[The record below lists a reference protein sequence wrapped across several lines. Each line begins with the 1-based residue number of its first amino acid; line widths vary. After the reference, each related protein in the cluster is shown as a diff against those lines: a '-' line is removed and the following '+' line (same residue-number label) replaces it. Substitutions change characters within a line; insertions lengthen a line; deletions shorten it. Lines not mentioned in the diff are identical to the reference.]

1 MKDDASVSVGVNLNT
16 GKADKELQRLEQKV
30 LKLQEDLT
38 VGKSKKGAL
47 TAELEQAQKALAE
60 LQAQTKIEG
69 GKAIISPENV
79 TKISAM
85 QEKITSVQAAIE
97 KQNQS
102 LKNTQMELDGVKL
115 RYGEV
120 SQKAQELADKGSGS
134 GAEEA
139 AKGKL
144 ASVLQRFTGS
154 ADVPKL
160 QTVLSGLAAGFKEI
174 ASAALSA
181 GKTVT
186 KGFLSA
192 AVSGLKKVVSLAG
205 RAGKAFLNLFKASGK
220 TNGAFGGGIKNMLL
234 YSLGIRSLYSLFGKL
249 RSAMTEGFKNLAQF
263 SSSTNKSLSMI
274 KSALTQLKNS
284 LATAFAPILETIAPI
299 LTRFI
304 NMLSTAAD
312 YIARFTAALT
322 GKSSYV
328 RATKVQEDY
337 AKSLEG
343 TGAAAEDASKSMAKF
358 DEINQLTTKDASSGG
373 GGGSTETSPADM
385 FETVAIE
392 PLDFASWGE
401 VFSAMLDKI
410 LTDGIPKLKEGLS
423 KFADW
428 INSFSANLYEMFTF
442 PGVYDKI
449 VLLGTE
455 IANALNSLVSQINW
469 AQLGAALGAGL
480 NLALGHLV
488 SLVYTFNW
496 FSLGANLV
504 AMLNNAIAQ
513 VDWRNVGALLWAKF
527 KIALDMLLGF
537 ILNLDTAQIA
547 AALSDTIKGLL
558 NSITEWIYSY
568 DWKEVGSTVY
578 QKIKDFVTG
587 IDYAGISAALFEG
600 IGAALGGLAAFLWG
614 LIEDAWDD
622 VVDWWHE
629 VAYEDGK
636 FTIKGLL
643 NGIKE
648 ALKNIGQWIKEHI
661 FQPFIDGFKKAFGIA
676 SPSKVMAE
684 QGGFVI
690 DGLLNGIK
698 KGIQPIIDLFTKLK
712 EKIENILKKISE
724 FVSNVFAGDWKDAWS
739 GITDIFKDA
748 WNGIIGFLEDAVNLI
763 IDGINWMISKLNT
776 FSITTPE
783 WLNKLSVT
791 KGLGGKT
798 FGFNIP
804 TLASVQLPRL
814 ASGAVIPPN
823 REFMAVLGDQ
833 KSGTNIE
840 TPLSTMVQAFK
851 QAINETGVAGS
862 RQMTVIFQLDRRELG
877 RAIYQLNNE
886 ETQRVGVR
894 LAGAKA

>member
-120 SQKAQELADKGSGS
+120 SQKAQELAAAERG
-134 GAEEA
+134 GAEDT

-144 ASVLQRFTGS
+144 ASVLQSFTGG

-192 AVSGLKKVVSLAG
+192 AGNGLKKLVSLAG
-205 RAGKAFLNLFKASGK
+205 RAGKAFLNLFKTAGK
-220 TNGAFGGGIKNMLL
+220 TNGAFGGGIKNMLRYALGLRGL
-234 YSLGIRSLYSLFGKL
+234 YALFGKL
-249 RSAMTEGFKNLAQF
+249 RAAMTEGFKNLAQF
-263 SSSTNKSLSMI
+263 SSGTNKSLSNL
-274 KSALTQLKNS
+274 KSSLTQLKNA
-284 LATAFAPILETIAPI
+284 LATAFAPILQTIEPI

-304 NMLSTAAD
+304 NMLSKAAD

-322 GKSSYV
+322 GKSSYT

-337 AKSLEG
+337 AKSIEG

-358 DEINQLTTKDASSGG
+358 DEINQITTKDASSGG
-373 GGGSTETSPADM
+373 SGGSSETSPADM

-401 VFSAMLDKI
+401 AFSAMLDKI

-428 INSFSANLYEMFTF
+428 VNSFSANLYEMFTF

-455 IANALNSLVSQINW
+455 IANALNGLVSQINW
-469 AQLGAALGAGL
+469 AQLGAALGTGL
-480 NLALGHLV
+480 NLALGFLV
-488 SLVYTFNW
+488 SIVYTFDW
-496 FSLGANLV
+496 LSLGAKL
-504 AMLNNAIAQ
+504 ADMFNNAVAQ
-513 VDWRNVGALLWAKF
+513 IDWRNVGMLLWAKF
-527 KIALDMLLGF
+527 KIAIETLAGFLLNVDMTQLAHAASELIIGFFDAASETIQSIDWQALGH
-537 ILNLDTAQIA
+537 QIA
-547 AALSDTIKGLL
+547 DFLANI
-558 NSITEWIYSY
+558 
-568 DWKEVGSTVY
+568 DWNGVMDSMFEAIGS
-578 QKIKDFVTG
+578 
-587 IDYAGISAALFEG
+587 
-600 IGAALGGLAAFLWG
+600 ALGGLAAFLWG
-614 LIEDAWDD
+614 LIEDAWND

-643 NGIKE
+643 NGIWE

-698 KGIQPIIDLFTKLK
+698 KGIQPVIDLFTKLK

-724 FVSNVFAGDWKDAWS
+724 FVSNVFAGGWKDAWS

-840 TPLSTMVQAFK
+840 TPLATMVQAFK
-851 QAINETGVAGS
+851 QAINETGGMGG
-862 RQMTVIFQLDRRELG
+862 RQITVVMQLDHRELG
-877 RAIYQLNNE
+877 RAVYNLNNE
-886 ETQRVGVR
+886 ETQRDGVR

>member
-47 TAELEQAQKALAE
+47 TAELEQAKKALAE

-120 SQKAQELADKGSGS
+120 SQKAQELADKGNGS

-192 AVSGLKKVVSLAG
+192 AGSGLKKLVSLAG
-205 RAGKAFLNLFKASGK
+205 RAGKAFLNLFKTSGK
-220 TNGAFGGGIKNMLL
+220 TNGAFGMGVKNMLRYALGLRGL
-234 YSLGIRSLYSLFGKL
+234 YALFGKL

-263 SSSTNKSLSMI
+263 SSGTNKSLSMI

-299 LTRFI
+299 LMRFI

-358 DEINQLTTKDASSGG
+358 DEINQITTKDASSGG
-373 GGGSTETSPADM
+373 SGGSSETSPADM

-401 VFSAMLDKI
+401 AFSAMLDKI
-410 LTDGIPKLKEGLS
+410 LTDGIPKLKDAFS
-423 KFADW
+423 SFAAWMND
-428 INSFSANLYEMFTF
+428 FSANLYEMFTF

-455 IANALNSLVSQINW
+455 IANALNGLVSQINW

-480 NLALGHLV
+480 NLALGFLV
-488 SLVYTFNW
+488 SFIYTFNW
-496 FSLGANLV
+496 LSLGAKL
-504 AMLNNAIAQ
+504 ADMFNNAVAQ
-513 VDWRNVGALLWAKF
+513 IDWRNVGMLLWAKF
-527 KIALDMLLGF
+527 KIAIETLAGFLLNVDMTQLAHAASELIIGFFDSASETIQSIDWQALGH
-537 ILNLDTAQIA
+537 QIA
-547 AALSDTIKGLL
+547 DFLANI
-558 NSITEWIYSY
+558 
-568 DWKEVGSTVY
+568 DWNGVMDSMFEAIGS
-578 QKIKDFVTG
+578 
-587 IDYAGISAALFEG
+587 
-600 IGAALGGLAAFLWG
+600 ALGGLAAFLWG
-614 LIEDAWDD
+614 LIEDAWND

-648 ALKNIGQWIKEHI
+648 ALKNIWQWIKEHI

-698 KGIQPIIDLFTKLK
+698 KGIQPVIDLFTKLK

-724 FVSNVFAGDWKDAWS
+724 FVGNVFAGDWKDAWS

-851 QAINETGVAGS
+851 QAMNETGGAGA
-862 RQMTVIFQLDRRELG
+862 RQMTIVLQLDRRELG
-877 RAIYQLNNE
+877 RAVYQLNNE

>member
-60 LQAQTKIEG
+60 LQAQTKIQD

-85 QEKITSVQAAIE
+85 QEKIVSTQAAIE
-97 KQNQS
+97 KQNEA

-120 SQKAQELADKGSGS
+120 SQKAQELAAAERGS

-144 ASVLQRFTGS
+144 ASVLQSLAGS
-154 ADVPKL
+154 ADAPKL
-160 QTVLSGLAAGFKEI
+160 QNVLSSLAAGFKEI

-192 AVSGLKKVVSLAG
+192 AGGGLKKLVSLVG
-205 RAGKAFLNLFKASGK
+205 RAGKAFLNLFKTAGK
-220 TNGAFGGGIKNMLL
+220 TNGIFGGGLKNMLL
-234 YSLGIRSLYSLFGKL
+234 YSIEIRSLYSLFGKL
-249 RSAMTEGFKNLAQF
+249 RSALTDGFKNLAQF
-263 SSSTNKSLSMI
+263 SASTNKSLSAL
-274 KSALTQLKNS
+274 KSSLTQLKNA
-284 LATAFAPILETIAPI
+284 LATAFAPILQTIEPI

-322 GKSSYV
+322 GKSSYT

-337 AKSLEG
+337 TKSIEG
-343 TGAAAEDASKSMAKF
+343 TGAAAEAASKSMAKF
-358 DEINQLTTKDASSGG
+358 DEINQITTKDASSGG

-401 VFSAMLDKI
+401 AFSAMLDKI
-410 LTDGIPKLKEGLS
+410 LVDGIPKLKDAFS
-423 KFADW
+423 SFAAWMND
-428 INSFSANLYEMFTF
+428 FSAKLYEMFTF
-442 PGVYDKI
+442 PGVHDKI
-449 VLLGTE
+449 VLLGAE
-455 IANALNSLVSQINW
+455 IANALNGLVSQINW

-480 NLALGHLV
+480 NLALGFLV
-488 SLVYTFNW
+488 SLIYTFDW
-496 FSLGANLV
+496 LKFGAKLADMFNSTV
-504 AMLNNAIAQ
+504 AQI
-513 VDWRNVGALLWAKF
+513 DWYSVGMLLWAKF
-527 KIALDMLLGF
+527 KIALETLAGFLLNVDMKELAHAASQLIIGF
-537 ILNLDTAQIA
+537 FDSM
-547 AALSDTIKGLL
+547 SDTIQ
-558 NSITEWIYSY
+558 SI
-568 DWKEVGSTVY
+568 DWQALGHQIAEFLANIDWNGVMDSMFEAIGSV
-578 QKIKDFVTG
+578 
-587 IDYAGISAALFEG
+587 
-600 IGAALGGLAAFLWG
+600 LGGLAAFLWG
-614 LIEDAWDD
+614 LIEDAWNS

-643 NGIKE
+643 NGIVD
-648 ALKNIGQWIKEHI
+648 ALKSIGQWIKEHI

-676 SPSKVMAE
+676 SPSTVMAE
-684 QGGFVI
+684 QGGYI
-690 DGLLNGIK
+690 ITGLLNGIK
-698 KGIQPIIDLFTKLK
+698 AGLQPIIDLFTALK
-712 EKIENILKKISE
+712 ENMTKVLQGTITFISGVFTGNWKK
-724 FVSNVFAGDWKDAWS
+724 AWT
-739 GITDIFKDA
+739 GVQDIFKGV
-748 WNGIIGFLEDAVNLI
+748 WNGIVTVTEGAINFI
-763 IDGINWMISKLNT
+763 IDGINLLISA
-776 FSITTPE
+776 
-783 WLNKLSVT
+783 LNKIQVNIPDWVPL
-791 KGLGGKT
+791 LGGKT
-798 FGFNIP
+798 FGINIAP
-804 TLASVQLPRL
+804 VSRIELPRL

-823 REFMAVLGDQ
+823 REFLAVLGDQ

-840 TPLSTMVQAFK
+840 TPLETMLQAFR
-851 QAINETGVAGS
+851 QALSENGGS
-862 RQMTVIFQLDRRELG
+862 GRSITVVLEMDKREFA
-877 RAIYQLNNE
+877 RAVYKANNDE
-886 ETQRVGVR
+886 MQRIGVR

>member
-120 SQKAQELADKGSGS
+120 SQKAQELAAAERG
-134 GAEEA
+134 GAEDT

-144 ASVLQRFTGS
+144 ASVLQSFTGS

-160 QTVLSGLAAGFKEI
+160 QNVLSGLAAGFKEI

-192 AVSGLKKVVSLAG
+192 AGSGLKKLVSLAG
-205 RAGKAFLNLFKASGK
+205 RAGKAFLNLFKTAGK
-220 TNGAFGGGIKNMLL
+220 TNGAFGGGIKNMLRYALGLRGL
-234 YSLGIRSLYSLFGKL
+234 YALFGKL
-249 RSAMTEGFKNLAQF
+249 RAAMTEGFKNLAQF
-263 SSSTNKSLSMI
+263 SSGTNKSLSNL
-274 KSALTQLKNS
+274 KSSLTQLKNA
-284 LATAFAPILETIAPI
+284 LATAFAPILQTIEPI

-304 NMLSTAAD
+304 NMLSKAAD

-322 GKSSYV
+322 GKSSYT

-337 AKSLEG
+337 AKSIEG

-358 DEINQLTTKDASSGG
+358 DEINQITTKDTPSGG
-373 GGGSTETSPADM
+373 GGSSETSPADM

-401 VFSAMLDKI
+401 AFSAMLDKI

-428 INSFSANLYEMFTF
+428 VNSFSANLYEMFTF

-449 VLLGTE
+449 ILLGTE
-455 IANALNSLVSQINW
+455 IANALNGLVSQINW

-480 NLALGHLV
+480 NLALGFLV
-488 SLVYTFNW
+488 SIVYTFDW
-496 FSLGANLV
+496 LSLGAKL
-504 AMLNNAIAQ
+504 ADMFNNAVAQ
-513 VDWRNVGALLWAKF
+513 IDWHNVGMLLWAKF
-527 KIALDMLLGF
+527 KIAIETLAGFLLNVDMTQLAHAASELIIGFFDSASETIQSIDWQALGH
-537 ILNLDTAQIA
+537 QIA
-547 AALSDTIKGLL
+547 DFLANI
-558 NSITEWIYSY
+558 
-568 DWKEVGSTVY
+568 DWNGVMDSMFEAIGS
-578 QKIKDFVTG
+578 
-587 IDYAGISAALFEG
+587 
-600 IGAALGGLAAFLWG
+600 ALGGLAAFLWG
-614 LIEDAWDD
+614 LIEDAWND

-643 NGIKE
+643 NGIWE
-648 ALKNIGQWIKEHI
+648 ALKNIWQWIKEHI

-698 KGIQPIIDLFTKLK
+698 KGIQPIIDLFAKLK

-851 QAINETGVAGS
+851 QAMNETGGAGG
-862 RQMTVIFQLDRRELG
+862 RQMTVILQLDRRELG
-877 RAIYQLNNE
+877 RAVYQLNNE

>member
-1 MKDDASVSVGVNLNT
+1 MSRRQIWITRQWESCVRFSKP
-16 GKADKELQRLEQKV
+16 
-30 LKLQEDLT
+30 
-38 VGKSKKGAL
+38 SKKV
-47 TAELEQAQKALAE
+47 
-60 LQAQTKIEG
+60 
-69 GKAIISPENV
+69 AIY
-79 TKISAM
+79 A
-85 QEKITSVQAAIE
+85 
-97 KQNQS
+97 
-102 LKNTQMELDGVKL
+102 
-115 RYGEV
+115 
-120 SQKAQELADKGSGS
+120 
-134 GAEEA
+134 
-139 AKGKL
+139 
-144 ASVLQRFTGS
+144 
-154 ADVPKL
+154 
-160 QTVLSGLAAGFKEI
+160 
-174 ASAALSA
+174 
-181 GKTVT
+181 
-186 KGFLSA
+186 
-192 AVSGLKKVVSLAG
+192 
-205 RAGKAFLNLFKASGK
+205 
-220 TNGAFGGGIKNMLL
+220 
-234 YSLGIRSLYSLFGKL
+234 LFGKL
-249 RSAMTEGFKNLAQF
+249 RAAMTEGFKNLAQF
-263 SSSTNKSLSMI
+263 SSGTSKSLSNL
-274 KSALTQLKNS
+274 KSSLTQLKNA
-284 LATAFAPILETIAPI
+284 LATAFAPILQTIEPI

-304 NMLSTAAD
+304 NMLSKAAD

-322 GKSSYV
+322 GKSSYT

-337 AKSLEG
+337 AKSIEG

-358 DEINQLTTKDASSGG
+358 DEINQITTKDTSSGG
-373 GGGSTETSPADM
+373 GGSSETSPADM

-401 VFSAMLDKI
+401 AFSAVLDKI
-410 LTDGIPKLKEGLS
+410 LVDGIPKLKEAFAS
-423 KFADW
+423 FADW
-428 INSFSANLYEMFTF
+428 LNGFSSKLYEAFTF
-442 PGVYDKI
+442 PGVLEK
-449 VLLGTE
+449 VSQLGRDL
-455 IANALNSLVSQINW
+455 ANAFNGLVDQINW
-469 AQLGAALGAGL
+469 TSLGAALGAGL
-480 NLALGHLV
+480 NLAIAFLV
-488 SLVYTFNW
+488 NFIYTFDW
-496 FSLGANLV
+496 MKLGAKLA
-504 AMLNNAIAQ
+504 AMFNAMVSEI
-513 VDWRNVGALLWAKF
+513 DWYSVGMLLWAKF
-527 KIALDMLLGF
+527 KIAMETLAGFLINVDMKELAHAASQLIIGF
-537 ILNLDTAQIA
+537 FDSM
-547 AALSDTIKGLL
+547 SDTIQ
-558 NSITEWIYSY
+558 SI
-568 DWKEVGSTVY
+568 DWQALGHQIADFLANIDWNGVMDSMFEAIGS
-578 QKIKDFVTG
+578 
-587 IDYAGISAALFEG
+587 
-600 IGAALGGLAAFLWG
+600 ALGGLAGFLWG
-614 LIEDAWDD
+614 LIEDAWND

-643 NGIKE
+643 DGIWE
-648 ALKNIGQWIKEHI
+648 ALKNIGKWIKEHI

-748 WNGIIGFLEDAVNLI
+748 WNGIVGFLEDAVNLI
-763 IDGINWMISKLNT
+763 IKGINWMISKLNT

-840 TPLSTMVQAFK
+840 TPLATMVQAFK
-851 QAINETGVAGS
+851 QAMNETGVAGS

>member
-85 QEKITSVQAAIE
+85 QEKITSVRAAVD
-97 KQNQS
+97 KQNEA
-102 LKNTQMELDGVKL
+102 LKSTQMELDGIKL

-120 SQKAQELADKGSGS
+120 SQKAQELAAAERG
-134 GAEEA
+134 GADDT

-144 ASVLQRFTGS
+144 ASVLQSFTGS

-192 AVSGLKKVVSLAG
+192 AGSGLKKLVSLAG
-205 RAGKAFLNLFKASGK
+205 RAGKAFLNLFKTAGK
-220 TNGAFGGGIKNMLL
+220 TNGAFGGGIKNILRYALGLRGL
-234 YSLGIRSLYSLFGKL
+234 YALFGKL
-249 RSAMTEGFKNLAQF
+249 RAAMTEGFKNLAQF
-263 SSSTNKSLSMI
+263 SSGTNKSLSNL
-274 KSALTQLKNS
+274 KSSLTQLKNA
-284 LATAFAPILETIAPI
+284 LATAFAPILQTIEPI

-304 NMLSTAAD
+304 NMLSKAAD

-322 GKSSYV
+322 GKSSYT

-337 AKSLEG
+337 AKSIEG

-358 DEINQLTTKDASSGG
+358 DEINQITTKDTSSGG
-373 GGGSTETSPADM
+373 GGSFETSPADM

-401 VFSAMLDKI
+401 AFSAMLDKI
-410 LTDGIPKLKEGLS
+410 LVDGIPNLKEAFAS
-423 KFADW
+423 FADW
-428 INSFSANLYEMFTF
+428 LNGFSSKLYEVFTF
-442 PGVYDKI
+442 PGVLEK
-449 VLLGTE
+449 VSQLGRDL
-455 IANALNSLVSQINW
+455 ANAFNGLVDQINW
-469 AQLGAALGAGL
+469 TSLGAALGAGL
-480 NLALGHLV
+480 NLAIAFLV
-488 SLVYTFNW
+488 NFIYTFDW
-496 FSLGANLV
+496 MKLGAKLA
-504 AMLNNAIAQ
+504 AMFNAMVSEI
-513 VDWRNVGALLWAKF
+513 DWYSVGMLLWAKF
-527 KIALDMLLGF
+527 KIALETLAGFLLNVDMKELAHAASQLIIGF
-537 ILNLDTAQIA
+537 FDSM
-547 AALSDTIKGLL
+547 SDTIQ
-558 NSITEWIYSY
+558 SI
-568 DWKEVGSTVY
+568 DWQALGHQIADFLANIDWNGVMDSMFEAIGS
-578 QKIKDFVTG
+578 
-587 IDYAGISAALFEG
+587 
-600 IGAALGGLAAFLWG
+600 ALGGLAAFLWG
-614 LIEDAWDD
+614 LIEDAWND

-643 NGIKE
+643 NGIWE

-698 KGIQPIIDLFTKLK
+698 KGIQPVIDLFTKLK

-851 QAINETGVAGS
+851 QAMNETGGAGA
-862 RQMTVIFQLDRRELG
+862 RQMTIVLQLDRRELG
-877 RAIYQLNNE
+877 RAVYQLNNE

>member
-85 QEKITSVQAAIE
+85 QEKITSVRAAVD
-97 KQNQS
+97 KQNEA
-102 LKNTQMELDGVKL
+102 LKSTQMELDGIKL

-120 SQKAQELADKGSGS
+120 SQKAQELAAAERG
-134 GAEEA
+134 GADDT

-144 ASVLQRFTGS
+144 ASVLQSFTGS

-192 AVSGLKKVVSLAG
+192 AGNGLKKLVSLAG
-205 RAGKAFLNLFKASGK
+205 RAGKAFLNLFKTAGK
-220 TNGAFGGGIKNMLL
+220 TNGAFGGGIKNMLRYALGLRGL
-234 YSLGIRSLYSLFGKL
+234 YALFGKL
-249 RSAMTEGFKNLAQF
+249 RAAMTEGFKNLAQF
-263 SSSTNKSLSMI
+263 SSGTNKSLSNL
-274 KSALTQLKNS
+274 KSSLTQLKNA
-284 LATAFAPILETIAPI
+284 LATAFAPILQTIEPI

-304 NMLSTAAD
+304 NMLSKAAD

-322 GKSSYV
+322 GKSSYT

-337 AKSLEG
+337 AKSIEG

-358 DEINQLTTKDASSGG
+358 DEINQITTKDTSSGG
-373 GGGSTETSPADM
+373 GGSSETSPADM

-401 VFSAMLDKI
+401 AFSAMLDKI
-410 LTDGIPKLKEGLS
+410 LTDGIPKLKAGLS

-428 INSFSANLYEMFTF
+428 VNSFSANLYEMFTF

-449 VLLGTE
+449 ILLGTE
-455 IANALNSLVSQINW
+455 IANALNGLVSQINW

-480 NLALGHLV
+480 NLALGFLV
-488 SLVYTFNW
+488 SIVYTFDW
-496 FSLGANLV
+496 LSLGAKL
-504 AMLNNAIAQ
+504 ADMFNNAVAQ
-513 VDWRNVGALLWAKF
+513 IDWRNVGMLLWAKF
-527 KIALDMLLGF
+527 KIAIETLAGFLLNVDMTQLAHAASELIIGF
-537 ILNLDTAQIA
+537 FDSA
-547 AALSDTIKGLL
+547 SDTIQ
-558 NSITEWIYSY
+558 SI
-568 DWKEVGSTVY
+568 DWQALGHQIADFLANIDWNGVMDSMFEAIGS
-578 QKIKDFVTG
+578 
-587 IDYAGISAALFEG
+587 
-600 IGAALGGLAAFLWG
+600 ALGGLAGFLWG
-614 LIEDAWDD
+614 LIEDAWND

-643 NGIKE
+643 DGIWE
-648 ALKNIGQWIKEHI
+648 ALKNIGKWIKEHI

-748 WNGIIGFLEDAVNLI
+748 WNSIIGFLEDAVNLI

-840 TPLSTMVQAFK
+840 TPLATMVQAFK
-851 QAINETGVAGS
+851 QAINETGGMGG
-862 RQMTVIFQLDRRELG
+862 RQITVVMQLDHRELG
-877 RAIYQLNNE
+877 RAVYNLNNE

>member
-1 MKDDASVSVGVNLNT
+1 MREDASVSVGINMNT

-60 LQAQTKIEG
+60 LQAQTKIES

-85 QEKITSVQAAIE
+85 QEKITSVRAAVD
-97 KQNQS
+97 KQNEA

-144 ASVLQRFTGS
+144 ASVLQSFTGS

-160 QTVLSGLAAGFKEI
+160 QTVLSGLAAGFKQI

-192 AVSGLKKVVSLAG
+192 AGSGLKKLVSLAG
-205 RAGKAFLNLFKASGK
+205 RAGKAFLSLFKTSGK
-220 TNGAFGGGIKNMLL
+220 TNGVFGMGVKNMLRYALGLRGL
-234 YSLGIRSLYSLFGKL
+234 YALFGKL

-263 SSSTNKSLSMI
+263 SSGTNKSLSMI

-284 LATAFAPILETIAPI
+284 FATAFAPILETIAPI

-358 DEINQLTTKDASSGG
+358 DEINQITTKDASSGG
-373 GGGSTETSPADM
+373 GGGSAEPSPADM
-385 FETVAIE
+385 FETAAIE

-401 VFSAMLDKI
+401 AFSAMLDKI
-410 LTDGIPKLKEGLS
+410 LTDGIPKLKDAFS
-423 KFADW
+423 SFAAWMND
-428 INSFSANLYEMFTF
+428 FSANLYEMFTL

-449 VLLGTE
+449 ILLGTE
-455 IANALNSLVSQINW
+455 IANALNGLVSQINW
-469 AQLGAALGAGL
+469 AQLGAALGTGL
-480 NLALGHLV
+480 NLALGFLV
-488 SLVYTFNW
+488 SIVYTFDW
-496 FSLGANLV
+496 LSLGAKL
-504 AMLNNAIAQ
+504 ADMFNNAVAQ
-513 VDWRNVGALLWAKF
+513 IDWRNVGMLLWAKF
-527 KIALDMLLGF
+527 KIAIETLAGFLLNVDMTQLAHAASELIIGFFDAASETIQSIDWQALGH
-537 ILNLDTAQIA
+537 QIA
-547 AALSDTIKGLL
+547 DFLANI
-558 NSITEWIYSY
+558 
-568 DWKEVGSTVY
+568 DWNGVMDSMFEAIGS
-578 QKIKDFVTG
+578 
-587 IDYAGISAALFEG
+587 
-600 IGAALGGLAAFLWG
+600 ALGGLAGFLWG
-614 LIEDAWDD
+614 LIEDAWND

-643 NGIKE
+643 DGIWE
-648 ALKNIGQWIKEHI
+648 ALKNIGKWIKEHI

-851 QAINETGVAGS
+851 QAMNETGGAGA
-862 RQMTVIFQLDRRELG
+862 RQMTIVLQLDRRELG
-877 RAIYQLNNE
+877 RAVYQLNNE

>member
-120 SQKAQELADKGSGS
+120 SQKAQELAAAERG
-134 GAEEA
+134 GAEDT

-144 ASVLQRFTGS
+144 ASVLQSFTGS

-160 QTVLSGLAAGFKEI
+160 QNVLSSLAAGFKEI

-192 AVSGLKKVVSLAG
+192 AGSGLKKLVSLAG
-205 RAGKAFLNLFKASGK
+205 RAGKAFLNLFKTAGK
-220 TNGAFGGGIKNMLL
+220 TNGAFGGGIKNMLRYALGLRGL
-234 YSLGIRSLYSLFGKL
+234 YALFGKL
-249 RSAMTEGFKNLAQF
+249 RAAMTEGFKNLAQF
-263 SSSTNKSLSMI
+263 SSGTNKSLSNL
-274 KSALTQLKNS
+274 KSSLTQLKNA
-284 LATAFAPILETIAPI
+284 LATAFAPILQTIEPI

-304 NMLSTAAD
+304 NMLSKAAD

-322 GKSSYV
+322 GKSSYT

-337 AKSLEG
+337 AKSIEG

-358 DEINQLTTKDASSGG
+358 DEINQITTKDTPSGG
-373 GGGSTETSPADM
+373 GGSSETSPADM

-401 VFSAMLDKI
+401 AFSAMLDKI

-428 INSFSANLYEMFTF
+428 VNSFSANLYEMFTF

-449 VLLGTE
+449 ILLGTE
-455 IANALNSLVSQINW
+455 IANALNGLVSQINW

-480 NLALGHLV
+480 NLALGFLV
-488 SLVYTFNW
+488 SIVYTFDW
-496 FSLGANLV
+496 LSLGAKL
-504 AMLNNAIAQ
+504 ADMFNNAVAQ
-513 VDWRNVGALLWAKF
+513 IDWHNVGMLLWAKF
-527 KIALDMLLGF
+527 KIAIETLAGFLLNVDMTQLAHAASELIIGFFDSASETIQSIDWQALGH
-537 ILNLDTAQIA
+537 QIA
-547 AALSDTIKGLL
+547 DFLANI
-558 NSITEWIYSY
+558 
-568 DWKEVGSTVY
+568 DWNGVMDSMFEAIGS
-578 QKIKDFVTG
+578 
-587 IDYAGISAALFEG
+587 
-600 IGAALGGLAAFLWG
+600 ALGGLAAFLWG
-614 LIEDAWDD
+614 LIEDAWND

-643 NGIKE
+643 NGIWE
-648 ALKNIGQWIKEHI
+648 ALKNIWQWIKEHI

-698 KGIQPIIDLFTKLK
+698 KGIQPIIDLFAKLK

-851 QAINETGVAGS
+851 QAMNETGVAGS

-877 RAIYQLNNE
+877 RAVYQLNNE

>member
-47 TAELEQAQKALAE
+47 TAELEQAKKALAA

-120 SQKAQELADKGSGS
+120 SQKAQELAAAERG
-134 GAEEA
+134 GAEDT

-144 ASVLQRFTGS
+144 ASVLQSFTGS

-160 QTVLSGLAAGFKEI
+160 QTVLSGLAAGFKQI

-186 KGFLSA
+186 KGFLSTA
-192 AVSGLKKVVSLAG
+192 SSGLKKLVSLAG
-205 RAGKAFLNLFKASGK
+205 RAGKAFLSLFKTAGK
-220 TNGAFGGGIKNMLL
+220 TNGIFGGGLKNMLL
-234 YSLGIRSLYSLFGKL
+234 YSLGIRGLYTLFGKL
-249 RSAMTEGFKNLAQF
+249 RSALTDGFKNLAQF
-263 SSSTNKSLSMI
+263 SASTNKSLSNL
-274 KSALTQLKNS
+274 KSSLTQLKNS
-284 LATAFAPILETIAPI
+284 FATAFAPILETIAPI

-358 DEINQLTTKDASSGG
+358 DEINQITTKDASSGG
-373 GGGSTETSPADM
+373 GGGSAEHSPADM

-401 VFSAMLDKI
+401 AFSAMLDKI
-410 LTDGIPKLKEGLS
+410 LTDGIPKLKDAFS
-423 KFADW
+423 SFAAWMND
-428 INSFSANLYEMFTF
+428 FSANLYEMFTF

-449 VLLGTE
+449 ILLGTE
-455 IANALNSLVSQINW
+455 IANALNGLVSQINW

-480 NLALGHLV
+480 NLALGFLV
-488 SLVYTFNW
+488 SIVYTFDW
-496 FSLGANLV
+496 LSLGAKL
-504 AMLNNAIAQ
+504 ADMFNNAVAQ
-513 VDWRNVGALLWAKF
+513 IDWRNVGMLLWAKF
-527 KIALDMLLGF
+527 KIAIETLAGFLLNVDMTQLAHAASELIIGFFDAASETIQSIDWQALGH
-537 ILNLDTAQIA
+537 QIA
-547 AALSDTIKGLL
+547 DFLANI
-558 NSITEWIYSY
+558 
-568 DWKEVGSTVY
+568 DWNGVMDSMFEAIGS
-578 QKIKDFVTG
+578 
-587 IDYAGISAALFEG
+587 
-600 IGAALGGLAAFLWG
+600 ALGGLAAFLWG
-614 LIEDAWDD
+614 LIEDAWND

-643 NGIKE
+643 NGIWE

-698 KGIQPIIDLFTKLK
+698 KGIQPVIDLFTKLK

-724 FVSNVFAGDWKDAWS
+724 FVSNVFAGNWEDAWN
-739 GITDIFKDA
+739 GIKDIFKDV
-748 WNGIIGFLEDAVNLI
+748 WNGIIGFLEKAVNFI

-776 FSITTPE
+776 VHFETPD
-783 WLNKLSVT
+783 WVPLI
-791 KGLGGKT
+791 GGKS
-798 FGFNIP
+798 FGISIP

-840 TPLSTMVQAFK
+840 APADLIRQMVREELRAYGGG
-851 QAINETGVAGS
+851 TGS
-862 RQMTVIFQLDRRELG
+862 RKQTVILQVDRRELG
-877 RAIYQLNNE
+877 RVVYQLNNE

>member
-30 LKLQEDLT
+30 LKLQEELT

-85 QEKITSVQAAIE
+85 QEKITSVRAAVD
-97 KQNQS
+97 KQNEA
-102 LKNTQMELDGVKL
+102 LKSTQMELDGIKL

-120 SQKAQELADKGSGS
+120 SQKAQELAAAERG
-134 GAEEA
+134 GADDTE
-139 AKGKL
+139 KGKL
-144 ASVLQRFTGS
+144 ASVLQSFTGS

-192 AVSGLKKVVSLAG
+192 AGNGLKKLVSLAG
-205 RAGKAFLNLFKASGK
+205 RAGKAFLNLFKTAGK
-220 TNGAFGGGIKNMLL
+220 TNGAFGGGIKNMLRYALGLRGL
-234 YSLGIRSLYSLFGKL
+234 YALFGKL
-249 RSAMTEGFKNLAQF
+249 RAAMTEGFKNLAQF
-263 SSSTNKSLSMI
+263 SSGTNKSLSNL
-274 KSALTQLKNS
+274 KSSLTQLKNA
-284 LATAFAPILETIAPI
+284 LATAFAPILQTIEPI

-304 NMLSTAAD
+304 NMLSKAAD

-322 GKSSYV
+322 GKSSYT

-337 AKSLEG
+337 AKSIEG

-358 DEINQLTTKDASSGG
+358 DEINQITTKDTSSGG
-373 GGGSTETSPADM
+373 GGSSETSPADM

-401 VFSAMLDKI
+401 AFSAMLDKI

-428 INSFSANLYEMFTF
+428 VNSFSANLYEMFTF

-449 VLLGTE
+449 ILLGTE
-455 IANALNSLVSQINW
+455 IANALNGLVSQINW

-480 NLALGHLV
+480 NLALGFLV
-488 SLVYTFNW
+488 SIVYTFDW
-496 FSLGANLV
+496 LSLGAKL
-504 AMLNNAIAQ
+504 ADMFNNAVAQ
-513 VDWRNVGALLWAKF
+513 IDWRNVGMLLWAKF
-527 KIALDMLLGF
+527 KIAIETLAGFLLNVDMTQLAHAASELIIGF
-537 ILNLDTAQIA
+537 FDSA
-547 AALSDTIKGLL
+547 SDTIQ
-558 NSITEWIYSY
+558 SI
-568 DWKEVGSTVY
+568 DWQALGHQIADFLANIDWNGVMDSMFEAIGS
-578 QKIKDFVTG
+578 
-587 IDYAGISAALFEG
+587 
-600 IGAALGGLAAFLWG
+600 ALGGLAGFLWG
-614 LIEDAWDD
+614 LIEDAWND

-643 NGIKE
+643 DGIWE
-648 ALKNIGQWIKEHI
+648 ALKNIGKWIKEHI

-748 WNGIIGFLEDAVNLI
+748 WNSIIGFLEDAVNLI

-840 TPLSTMVQAFK
+840 TPLATMVQAFK
-851 QAINETGVAGS
+851 QAINETGGMGG
-862 RQMTVIFQLDRRELG
+862 RQITVVMQLDHRELG
-877 RAIYQLNNE
+877 RAVYNLNNE

>member
-47 TAELEQAQKALAE
+47 TAELEQAKKALAE

-120 SQKAQELADKGSGS
+120 SQKAQELAVAERG
-134 GAEEA
+134 GAEDT

-144 ASVLQRFTGS
+144 ASVLQSFTGS
-154 ADVPKL
+154 ADIPKL

-192 AVSGLKKVVSLAG
+192 AGNGLKKLVSLVG
-205 RAGKAFLNLFKASGK
+205 RAGKAFLNLFKTAGK
-220 TNGAFGGGIKNMLL
+220 TNGIFGGGLKNMLL
-234 YSLGIRSLYSLFGKL
+234 YSLGIRGLYTLFGKL
-249 RSAMTEGFKNLAQF
+249 RSALTDGFKNLAQF
-263 SSSTNKSLSMI
+263 SASTNKSLSNL
-274 KSALTQLKNS
+274 KSSLTQLKNA
-284 LATAFAPILETIAPI
+284 LATAFAPILQTIEPI

-358 DEINQLTTKDASSGG
+358 DEINQITTKDASSGG
-373 GGGSTETSPADM
+373 GGGSAEPSPADM

-401 VFSAMLDKI
+401 AFSAMLDKI
-410 LTDGIPKLKEGLS
+410 LTDGIPKLKDAFS
-423 KFADW
+423 SFAAWMND
-428 INSFSANLYEMFTF
+428 FSANLYEMFTF

-449 VLLGTE
+449 ILLGTE
-455 IANALNSLVSQINW
+455 IANALNGLVSQINW

-480 NLALGHLV
+480 NLALGFLV
-488 SLVYTFNW
+488 SLVYTFDW
-496 FSLGANLV
+496 LSLGAKL
-504 AMLNNAIAQ
+504 ADMFNNAVAQ
-513 VDWRNVGALLWAKF
+513 IDWRNVGMLLWAKF
-527 KIALDMLLGF
+527 KIAIETLAGFLLNVDMTQLAHAASELIIGFFDAASETIQSIDWQALGH
-537 ILNLDTAQIA
+537 QIA
-547 AALSDTIKGLL
+547 DFLANI
-558 NSITEWIYSY
+558 
-568 DWKEVGSTVY
+568 DWNGVMDSMFEAIGS
-578 QKIKDFVTG
+578 
-587 IDYAGISAALFEG
+587 
-600 IGAALGGLAAFLWG
+600 ALGGLAAFLWG
-614 LIEDAWDD
+614 LIEDAWND

-643 NGIKE
+643 NGIWE

-724 FVSNVFAGDWKDAWS
+724 FVSNVFAGNWEDAWN
-739 GITDIFKDA
+739 GIKDIFKDV
-748 WNGIIGFLEDAVNLI
+748 WNGIIGFLEKAVNFI

-776 FSITTPE
+776 VHFETPD
-783 WLNKLSVT
+783 WIPLI
-791 KGLGGKT
+791 GGKS
-798 FGFNIP
+798 FGISIP

-840 TPLSTMVQAFK
+840 APADL
-851 QAINETGVAGS
+851 I
-862 RQMTVIFQLDRRELG
+862 RQMVREELRAYGGGTGGRKQTVILQVDRRELG
-877 RAIYQLNNE
+877 RVVYQLNNE

>member
-85 QEKITSVQAAIE
+85 QEKITSVRAAVD
-97 KQNQS
+97 KQNEA
-102 LKNTQMELDGVKL
+102 LKSTQMELDGVKL

-120 SQKAQELADKGSGS
+120 SQKAQELAAAESGS
-134 GAEEA
+134 GTEEA

-144 ASVLQRFTGS
+144 ASVLQSFTGS

-192 AVSGLKKVVSLAG
+192 AGSGLKKLVSLVG
-205 RAGKAFLNLFKASGK
+205 RAGKAFLNLFKTAGK
-220 TNGAFGGGIKNMLL
+220 TNGIFGGGLKNMLL
-234 YSLGIRSLYSLFGKL
+234 YSLGIRGLYTLFGKL
-249 RSAMTEGFKNLAQF
+249 RSALTDGFKNLAQF
-263 SSSTNKSLSMI
+263 SASTNKSLSNL
-274 KSALTQLKNS
+274 KSSLTQLKNA
-284 LATAFAPILETIAPI
+284 LATAFAPILQTIAPI

-358 DEINQLTTKDASSGG
+358 DEINQITTKDASSGG
-373 GGGSTETSPADM
+373 SGGSSETSPADM

-392 PLDFASWGE
+392 PLGFASWGE
-401 VFSAMLDKI
+401 AFSAMLDKI
-410 LTDGIPKLKEGLS
+410 LVDGIPKLKDAFSSL
-423 KFADW
+423 AAWMND
-428 INSFSANLYEMFTF
+428 FSAKLYEMFTF
-442 PGVYDKI
+442 PGVHDKI

-455 IANALNSLVSQINW
+455 IANALNGLVSQINW

-480 NLALGHLV
+480 NLALGFLV

-496 FSLGANLV
+496 FSLGAKLAEMFNSAV
-504 AMLNNAIAQ
+504 AQI
-513 VDWRNVGALLWAKF
+513 DWYSVGMLLWAKF
-527 KIALDMLLGF
+527 KIALETLAGFLLNVDMKELAHAASQLIIGF
-537 ILNLDTAQIA
+537 FDSM
-547 AALSDTIKGLL
+547 SDTIQ
-558 NSITEWIYSY
+558 SI
-568 DWKEVGSTVY
+568 DWQALGHQIAEFLANIDWAGVADSFFEAIGS
-578 QKIKDFVTG
+578 
-587 IDYAGISAALFEG
+587 
-600 IGAALGGLAAFLWG
+600 ALGGLAAFLWG
-614 LIEDAWDD
+614 LIEDAWNS

-643 NGIKE
+643 NGIAD
-648 ALKNIGQWIKEHI
+648 ALKSIGQWIKEHI

-684 QGGFVI
+684 QGGYI
-690 DGLLNGIK
+690 ITGLLNGIK
-698 KGIQPIIDLFTKLK
+698 AGLQPIIDLFTMLK
-712 EKIENILKKISE
+712 ENAKKVLQGIVE
-724 FVSNVFAGDWKDAWS
+724 FVSGVFTGDWEK
-739 GITDIFKDA
+739 A
-748 WNGIIGFLEDAVNLI
+748 WNGIQEIFKGVWNGIVGLLEGAVNLI
-763 IDGINWMISKLNT
+763 IDGVNWLISKLNMVS
-776 FSITTPE
+776 FTTPD
-783 WLNKLSVT
+783 WLDVIKP
-791 KGLGGKT
+791 GLGGKT
-798 FGFNIP
+798 FGISIPNIERV
-804 TLASVQLPRL
+804 ALPRL
-814 ASGAVIPPN
+814 ATGAVIPPN
-823 REFMAVLGDQ
+823 REFLAVLGDQ
-833 KSGTNIE
+833 KSGTNVEAPADLI
-840 TPLSTMVQAFK
+840 
-851 QAINETGVAGS
+851 
-862 RQMTVIFQLDRRELG
+862 RQMVREELRAYGGGIGNRQQTVILQVDHRELG
-877 RAIYQLNNE
+877 RVVYQLNNE

>member
-85 QEKITSVQAAIE
+85 QEKITSVRAAVD
-97 KQNQS
+97 KQNEA
-102 LKNTQMELDGVKL
+102 LKSTQMELDGIKL

-120 SQKAQELADKGSGS
+120 SQKAQELAAAERG
-134 GAEEA
+134 GADDT

-144 ASVLQRFTGS
+144 ASVLQSFTGS

-192 AVSGLKKVVSLAG
+192 AGSGLKKLVSLAG
-205 RAGKAFLNLFKASGK
+205 RAGKAFLNLFKTAGK
-220 TNGAFGGGIKNMLL
+220 TNGAFGGGIKNMLRYALGLRGL
-234 YSLGIRSLYSLFGKL
+234 YALFGKL
-249 RSAMTEGFKNLAQF
+249 RAAMTEGFKNLAQF
-263 SSSTNKSLSMI
+263 SSGTNKSLSNL
-274 KSALTQLKNS
+274 KSSLTQLKNA
-284 LATAFAPILETIAPI
+284 LATAFAPILQTIEPI

-304 NMLSTAAD
+304 NMLSKAAD

-322 GKSSYV
+322 GKSSYT

-337 AKSLEG
+337 AKSIEG

-358 DEINQLTTKDASSGG
+358 DEINQITTKDTSSGG
-373 GGGSTETSPADM
+373 GGSFETSPADM

-401 VFSAMLDKI
+401 AFSAMLDKI

-428 INSFSANLYEMFTF
+428 VNGFSANLYEMFTF

-449 VLLGTE
+449 ILLGTE
-455 IANALNSLVSQINW
+455 IANALNGLVSQINW

-480 NLALGHLV
+480 NLALGFLV
-488 SLVYTFNW
+488 SIVYTFDW
-496 FSLGANLV
+496 LSLGAKL
-504 AMLNNAIAQ
+504 ADMFNNAVAQ
-513 VDWRNVGALLWAKF
+513 IDWHNVGMLLWAKF
-527 KIALDMLLGF
+527 KIAIETLAGFLLNVDMTQLAHAASELIIGFFDSASETIQSIDWQALGH
-537 ILNLDTAQIA
+537 QIA
-547 AALSDTIKGLL
+547 DFLANI
-558 NSITEWIYSY
+558 
-568 DWKEVGSTVY
+568 DWNGVMDSMFEAIGS
-578 QKIKDFVTG
+578 
-587 IDYAGISAALFEG
+587 
-600 IGAALGGLAAFLWG
+600 ALGGLAGFLWG
-614 LIEDAWDD
+614 LIEDAWND

-643 NGIKE
+643 DGIWE
-648 ALKNIGQWIKEHI
+648 ALKNIGKWIKEHI

-851 QAINETGVAGS
+851 QAMNETGVAGS

-877 RAIYQLNNE
+877 RAVYQLNNE

>member
-85 QEKITSVQAAIE
+85 QEKITSVRAAVD
-97 KQNQS
+97 KQNEA
-102 LKNTQMELDGVKL
+102 LKSTQMELDGIKL

-120 SQKAQELADKGSGS
+120 SQKAQELAAAERG
-134 GAEEA
+134 GADDT

-144 ASVLQRFTGS
+144 ASVLQSFTGS

-192 AVSGLKKVVSLAG
+192 AGSGLKKLVSLAG
-205 RAGKAFLNLFKASGK
+205 RAGKAFLNLFKTAGK
-220 TNGAFGGGIKNMLL
+220 TNGAFGGGIKNMLRYALGLRGL
-234 YSLGIRSLYSLFGKL
+234 YALFGKL
-249 RSAMTEGFKNLAQF
+249 RAAMTEGFKNLAQF
-263 SSSTNKSLSMI
+263 SSGTNKSLSNL
-274 KSALTQLKNS
+274 KSSLTQLKNA
-284 LATAFAPILETIAPI
+284 LATAFAPILQTIEPI

-304 NMLSTAAD
+304 NMLSKAAD

-322 GKSSYV
+322 GKSSYT

-337 AKSLEG
+337 AKSIEG

-358 DEINQLTTKDASSGG
+358 DEINQITTKDTPSGG
-373 GGGSTETSPADM
+373 GGSSETSPADM

-401 VFSAMLDKI
+401 AFSAMLDKI

-428 INSFSANLYEMFTF
+428 VNSFSANLYEMFTF

-449 VLLGTE
+449 ILLGTE
-455 IANALNSLVSQINW
+455 IANALNGLVSQINW
-469 AQLGAALGAGL
+469 AQLGAALGTGL
-480 NLALGHLV
+480 NLALGFLV
-488 SLVYTFNW
+488 SIVYTFDW
-496 FSLGANLV
+496 LSLGAKL
-504 AMLNNAIAQ
+504 ADMFNNAVAQ
-513 VDWRNVGALLWAKF
+513 IDWRNVGMLLWAKF
-527 KIALDMLLGF
+527 KIAIETLAGFLLNVDMTQLAHAASELIIGFFDAASETIQSIDWQALGH
-537 ILNLDTAQIA
+537 QIA
-547 AALSDTIKGLL
+547 DFLANI
-558 NSITEWIYSY
+558 
-568 DWKEVGSTVY
+568 DWNGVMDSMFEAIGS
-578 QKIKDFVTG
+578 
-587 IDYAGISAALFEG
+587 
-600 IGAALGGLAAFLWG
+600 ALGGLAAFLWG
-614 LIEDAWDD
+614 LIEDAWND

-643 NGIKE
+643 NGIWE

-698 KGIQPIIDLFTKLK
+698 KGIQPVIDLFTKLK

-851 QAINETGVAGS
+851 QAMNETGVAGS

>member
-60 LQAQTKIEG
+60 LQAQTKIQD

-85 QEKITSVQAAIE
+85 QEKIVSTQAAIE
-97 KQNQS
+97 KQNEA

-120 SQKAQELADKGSGS
+120 SQKAQELAAAERGS

-144 ASVLQRFTGS
+144 ASVLQSLAGS
-154 ADVPKL
+154 ADAPKL
-160 QTVLSGLAAGFKEI
+160 QNVLSSLAAGFKEI

-192 AVSGLKKVVSLAG
+192 AGGGLKKLVSLVG
-205 RAGKAFLNLFKASGK
+205 RAGKAFLNLFKTAGK
-220 TNGAFGGGIKNMLL
+220 TNGIFGGGLKNMLL
-234 YSLGIRSLYSLFGKL
+234 YSIEIRSLYSLFGKL
-249 RSAMTEGFKNLAQF
+249 RSALTDGFKNLAQF
-263 SSSTNKSLSMI
+263 SASTNKSLSAL
-274 KSALTQLKNS
+274 KSSLTQLKNA
-284 LATAFAPILETIAPI
+284 LATAFAPILQTIEPI

-322 GKSSYV
+322 GKSSYT

-337 AKSLEG
+337 TKSIEG
-343 TGAAAEDASKSMAKF
+343 TGAAAEAASKSMAKF
-358 DEINQLTTKDASSGG
+358 DEINQITTKDASSGG

-401 VFSAMLDKI
+401 AFSAMLDKI
-410 LTDGIPKLKEGLS
+410 LVDGIPKLKDAFS
-423 KFADW
+423 SFAAWMND
-428 INSFSANLYEMFTF
+428 FSAKLYEMFTF
-442 PGVYDKI
+442 PGVHDKI
-449 VLLGTE
+449 VLLGAE
-455 IANALNSLVSQINW
+455 IANALNGLVSQINW

-480 NLALGHLV
+480 NLALGFLV
-488 SLVYTFNW
+488 SLIYTFDW
-496 FSLGANLV
+496 LKFGAKLADMFNSTV
-504 AMLNNAIAQ
+504 AQI
-513 VDWRNVGALLWAKF
+513 DWYSVGMLLWAKF
-527 KIALDMLLGF
+527 KIALETLAGFLLNVDMKELAHAASQLIIGF
-537 ILNLDTAQIA
+537 FDSM
-547 AALSDTIKGLL
+547 SDTIQ
-558 NSITEWIYSY
+558 SI
-568 DWKEVGSTVY
+568 DWQALGHQIAEFLANIDWNGVMDSMFEAIGSV
-578 QKIKDFVTG
+578 
-587 IDYAGISAALFEG
+587 
-600 IGAALGGLAAFLWG
+600 LGGLAAFLWG
-614 LIEDAWDD
+614 LIEDAWNS

-643 NGIKE
+643 NGIVD
-648 ALKNIGQWIKEHI
+648 ALKSIGQWIKEHI

-676 SPSKVMAE
+676 SPSTVMAE
-684 QGGFVI
+684 QGGYI
-690 DGLLNGIK
+690 ITGLLNGIK
-698 KGIQPIIDLFTKLK
+698 AGLQPIIDLFTALK
-712 EKIENILKKISE
+712 ENMTKVLQGTITFISGVFTGNWKK
-724 FVSNVFAGDWKDAWS
+724 AWT
-739 GITDIFKDA
+739 GVQDIFKGV
-748 WNGIIGFLEDAVNLI
+748 WNGIVTVTEGAINFI
-763 IDGINWMISKLNT
+763 IDGINLLISA
-776 FSITTPE
+776 
-783 WLNKLSVT
+783 LNKIQVNIPDWVPL
-791 KGLGGKT
+791 LGGKT
-798 FGFNIP
+798 FGINIAP
-804 TLASVQLPRL
+804 VSRIELPRL

-823 REFMAVLGDQ
+823 REFLAVLGDQ

-840 TPLSTMVQAFK
+840 TPLETMLQAFR
-851 QAINETGVAGS
+851 QALSENGGS
-862 RQMTVIFQLDRRELG
+862 GRSITVVLEMDKREFA
-877 RAIYQLNNE
+877 RAVYKANNDE
-886 ETQRVGVR
+886 MQRIGMR

>member
-144 ASVLQRFTGS
+144 ASVLQSFTGS

-160 QTVLSGLAAGFKEI
+160 QTVLSSLAAGFKEI

-181 GKTVT
+181 GKTVA
-186 KGFLSA
+186 KGFLSTA
-192 AVSGLKKVVSLAG
+192 SSGLKKLVSLAG
-205 RAGKAFLNLFKASGK
+205 RAGKAFLNLFKTSGK
-220 TNGAFGGGIKNMLL
+220 TNGAFGMGVKNMLRYALSLRGL
-234 YSLGIRSLYSLFGKL
+234 YALFGKL

-263 SSSTNKSLSMI
+263 SSGTNKSLSTI

-358 DEINQLTTKDASSGG
+358 DEINQITTKDASSGG
-373 GGGSTETSPADM
+373 GGGSAEHSPADM

-401 VFSAMLDKI
+401 AFSAMLDKI
-410 LTDGIPKLKEGLS
+410 LTDGIPKLKDAFS
-423 KFADW
+423 TFAAWMND
-428 INSFSANLYEMFTF
+428 FTANLYEMFTF

-449 VLLGTE
+449 ILLGTE
-455 IANALNSLVSQINW
+455 IANALNGLVSQINW

-480 NLALGHLV
+480 NLALGFLV
-488 SLVYTFNW
+488 SIVYTFDW
-496 FSLGANLV
+496 LSLGAKL
-504 AMLNNAIAQ
+504 ADMFNNAVAQ
-513 VDWRNVGALLWAKF
+513 IDWRNVGMLLWAKF
-527 KIALDMLLGF
+527 KIAIETLAGFLLNVDMTQLAHAASELIIGFFDAASETIQSIDWQALGH
-537 ILNLDTAQIA
+537 QIA
-547 AALSDTIKGLL
+547 DFLANI
-558 NSITEWIYSY
+558 
-568 DWKEVGSTVY
+568 DWNGVMDSMFEAIGS
-578 QKIKDFVTG
+578 
-587 IDYAGISAALFEG
+587 
-600 IGAALGGLAAFLWG
+600 ALGGLAAFLWG
-614 LIEDAWDD
+614 LIEDAWND

-643 NGIKE
+643 NGIWE
-648 ALKNIGQWIKEHI
+648 AMKNIWQWIKEHI

-712 EKIENILKKISE
+712 EKIESILKKISE
-724 FVSNVFAGDWKDAWS
+724 FVGNVFAGDWKDAWS

-851 QAINETGVAGS
+851 QAMNETGGAGA
-862 RQMTVIFQLDRRELG
+862 RQMTIVLQLDRRELG
-877 RAIYQLNNE
+877 RAVYQLNNE

>member
-30 LKLQEDLT
+30 LKLQEELT

-120 SQKAQELADKGSGS
+120 SQKAQELAAAERG
-134 GAEEA
+134 GADDT

-144 ASVLQRFTGS
+144 ASVLQSFTGS

-192 AVSGLKKVVSLAG
+192 AGNGLKKLVSLAG
-205 RAGKAFLNLFKASGK
+205 RAGKAFLNLFKTAGK
-220 TNGAFGGGIKNMLL
+220 TNGAFGGGIKNMLRYALGLRGL
-234 YSLGIRSLYSLFGKL
+234 YALFGKL
-249 RSAMTEGFKNLAQF
+249 RAAMTEGFKNLAQF
-263 SSSTNKSLSMI
+263 SSGTNKSLSNL
-274 KSALTQLKNS
+274 KSSLTQLKNA
-284 LATAFAPILETIAPI
+284 LATAFAPILQTIEPI

-304 NMLSTAAD
+304 NMLSKAAD

-322 GKSSYV
+322 GKSSYT

-337 AKSLEG
+337 AKSIEG

-358 DEINQLTTKDASSGG
+358 DEINQITTKDTSSGG
-373 GGGSTETSPADM
+373 GGSFETSPADM

-401 VFSAMLDKI
+401 AFSAMLDKI

-428 INSFSANLYEMFTF
+428 VNGFSANLYEMFTF

-449 VLLGTE
+449 ILLGTE
-455 IANALNSLVSQINW
+455 IANALNGLVSQINW

-480 NLALGHLV
+480 NLALGFLV
-488 SLVYTFNW
+488 SIVYTFDW
-496 FSLGANLV
+496 LSLGAKL
-504 AMLNNAIAQ
+504 ADMFNNAVAQ
-513 VDWRNVGALLWAKF
+513 IDWHNVGMLLWAKF
-527 KIALDMLLGF
+527 KIAIETLAGFLLNVDMTQLAHAASELIIGFFDSASETIQSIDWQALGH
-537 ILNLDTAQIA
+537 QIA
-547 AALSDTIKGLL
+547 DFLANI
-558 NSITEWIYSY
+558 
-568 DWKEVGSTVY
+568 DWNGVMDSMFEAIGS
-578 QKIKDFVTG
+578 
-587 IDYAGISAALFEG
+587 
-600 IGAALGGLAAFLWG
+600 ALGGLAGFLWG
-614 LIEDAWDD
+614 LIEDAWND

-643 NGIKE
+643 DGIWE
-648 ALKNIGQWIKEHI
+648 ALKNIGKWIKEHI

-851 QAINETGVAGS
+851 QAMNETGVAGS

-877 RAIYQLNNE
+877 RAVYQLNNE

>member
-160 QTVLSGLAAGFKEI
+160 QTVLSGLAEGFKGI

-192 AVSGLKKVVSLAG
+192 AGNGLKKLVSLAG
-205 RAGKAFLNLFKASGK
+205 RAGKAFLNLFKTAGK
-220 TNGAFGGGIKNMLL
+220 TNGAFGGGIKNMLRYALGLRGL
-234 YSLGIRSLYSLFGKL
+234 YALFGKL
-249 RSAMTEGFKNLAQF
+249 RAAMTEGFKNLAQF
-263 SSSTNKSLSMI
+263 SSGTNKSLSNL
-274 KSALTQLKNS
+274 KSSLTQLKNA
-284 LATAFAPILETIAPI
+284 LATAFAPILQTIEPI

-304 NMLSTAAD
+304 NMLSKAAD

-322 GKSSYV
+322 GKSSYT

-337 AKSLEG
+337 AKSIEG

-358 DEINQLTTKDASSGG
+358 DEINQITTKDTSSGG
-373 GGGSTETSPADM
+373 GGSSETSPADM

-401 VFSAMLDKI
+401 AFSAMLDKI
-410 LTDGIPKLKEGLS
+410 LVDGIPKLKEAFAS
-423 KFADW
+423 FADW
-428 INSFSANLYEMFTF
+428 LNGFSSKLYEAFTF
-442 PGVYDKI
+442 PGVLEK
-449 VLLGTE
+449 VSQLGRDL
-455 IANALNSLVSQINW
+455 ANAFNGLVDQINW
-469 AQLGAALGAGL
+469 TSLGAALGAGL
-480 NLALGHLV
+480 NLAIAFLV
-488 SLVYTFNW
+488 NFIYTFDW
-496 FSLGANLV
+496 MKLGAKLA
-504 AMLNNAIAQ
+504 AMFNAMVSKI
-513 VDWRNVGALLWAKF
+513 DWYSVGMLLWAKF
-527 KIALDMLLGF
+527 KIALETLAGFLLNVDMKELAHAASQLIIGF
-537 ILNLDTAQIA
+537 FDSM
-547 AALSDTIKGLL
+547 SDTIQ
-558 NSITEWIYSY
+558 SI
-568 DWKEVGSTVY
+568 DWQALGHQIAEFLANIDWAGVADSFFEAIGS
-578 QKIKDFVTG
+578 
-587 IDYAGISAALFEG
+587 
-600 IGAALGGLAAFLWG
+600 ALGGLAAFLWG
-614 LIEDAWDD
+614 LIEDAWND

-643 NGIKE
+643 NGIWE

-851 QAINETGVAGS
+851 QAMTETGVAGS

-877 RAIYQLNNE
+877 RTIYQLNNE

>member
-85 QEKITSVQAAIE
+85 QEKITSVRAAVD
-97 KQNQS
+97 KQNEA
-102 LKNTQMELDGVKL
+102 LKSTQMELDGIKL

-120 SQKAQELADKGSGS
+120 SQKAQELAAAERG
-134 GAEEA
+134 GADDT

-144 ASVLQRFTGS
+144 ASVLQSFTGS

-192 AVSGLKKVVSLAG
+192 AGSGLKKLVSLAG
-205 RAGKAFLNLFKASGK
+205 RAGKAFLNLFKTAGK
-220 TNGAFGGGIKNMLL
+220 TNGAFGGGIKNMLRYALGLRGL
-234 YSLGIRSLYSLFGKL
+234 YALFGKL
-249 RSAMTEGFKNLAQF
+249 RAAMTEGFKNLAQF
-263 SSSTNKSLSMI
+263 SSGTNKSLSNL
-274 KSALTQLKNS
+274 KSSLTQLKNA
-284 LATAFAPILETIAPI
+284 LATAFAPILQTIEPI

-304 NMLSTAAD
+304 NMLSKAAD

-322 GKSSYV
+322 GKSSYT

-337 AKSLEG
+337 AKSIEG

-358 DEINQLTTKDASSGG
+358 DEINQITTKDTSSGG
-373 GGGSTETSPADM
+373 GGSFETSPADM

-401 VFSAMLDKI
+401 AFSAMLDKI

-428 INSFSANLYEMFTF
+428 VNGFSANLYEMFTF

-449 VLLGTE
+449 ILLGTE
-455 IANALNSLVSQINW
+455 IANALNGLVSQINW

-480 NLALGHLV
+480 NLALGFLV
-488 SLVYTFNW
+488 SIVYTFDW
-496 FSLGANLV
+496 LSLGAKL
-504 AMLNNAIAQ
+504 ADMFNNAVAQ
-513 VDWRNVGALLWAKF
+513 IDWHNVGMLLWAKF
-527 KIALDMLLGF
+527 KIAIETLAGFLLNVDMTQLAHAASELIIGFFDSASETIQSIDWQALGH
-537 ILNLDTAQIA
+537 QIA
-547 AALSDTIKGLL
+547 DFLANI
-558 NSITEWIYSY
+558 
-568 DWKEVGSTVY
+568 DWNGVMDSMFEAIGS
-578 QKIKDFVTG
+578 
-587 IDYAGISAALFEG
+587 
-600 IGAALGGLAAFLWG
+600 ALGGLAGFLWG
-614 LIEDAWDD
+614 LIEDAWND

-643 NGIKE
+643 DGIWE
-648 ALKNIGQWIKEHI
+648 ALKNIGEWIKEHI

-851 QAINETGVAGS
+851 QAMNETGVAGS

-877 RAIYQLNNE
+877 RAVYQLNNE

>member
-30 LKLQEDLT
+30 LKLQEELT

-120 SQKAQELADKGSGS
+120 SQKAQELAAAERG
-134 GAEEA
+134 GAEDT

-144 ASVLQRFTGS
+144 ASVLQSFTGS

-192 AVSGLKKVVSLAG
+192 AGNGLKKLVSLAG
-205 RAGKAFLNLFKASGK
+205 RAGKAFLNLFKTAGK
-220 TNGAFGGGIKNMLL
+220 TNGAFGGGIKNMLRYALGLRGL
-234 YSLGIRSLYSLFGKL
+234 YALFGKL
-249 RSAMTEGFKNLAQF
+249 RAAMTEGFKNLAQF
-263 SSSTNKSLSMI
+263 SSGTNKSLSNL
-274 KSALTQLKNS
+274 KSSLTQLKNA
-284 LATAFAPILETIAPI
+284 LATAFAPILQTIEPI

-304 NMLSTAAD
+304 NMLSKAAD

-322 GKSSYV
+322 GKSSYT

-337 AKSLEG
+337 AKSIEG

-358 DEINQLTTKDASSGG
+358 DEINQITTKDTSSGG
-373 GGGSTETSPADM
+373 GGSSETSPADM

-401 VFSAMLDKI
+401 AFSAMLDKI

-428 INSFSANLYEMFTF
+428 VNSFSANLYEMFTF

-449 VLLGTE
+449 ILLGTE
-455 IANALNSLVSQINW
+455 IANALNGLVSQINW

-480 NLALGHLV
+480 NLALGFLV
-488 SLVYTFNW
+488 SIVYTFDW
-496 FSLGANLV
+496 LSLGAKL
-504 AMLNNAIAQ
+504 ADMFNNAVAQ
-513 VDWRNVGALLWAKF
+513 IDWRNVGMLLWAKF
-527 KIALDMLLGF
+527 KIAIETLAGFLLNVDMTQLAHAASELIIGF
-537 ILNLDTAQIA
+537 FDSA
-547 AALSDTIKGLL
+547 SDTIQ
-558 NSITEWIYSY
+558 SI
-568 DWKEVGSTVY
+568 DWQALGHQIADFLANIDWNGVMDSMFEAIGS
-578 QKIKDFVTG
+578 
-587 IDYAGISAALFEG
+587 
-600 IGAALGGLAAFLWG
+600 ALGGLAGFLWG
-614 LIEDAWDD
+614 LIEDAWND

-643 NGIKE
+643 DGIWE
-648 ALKNIGQWIKEHI
+648 ALKNIGKWIKEHI

-840 TPLSTMVQAFK
+840 TPLATMVQAFK
-851 QAINETGVAGS
+851 QAMNETGGAGG
-862 RQMTVIFQLDRRELG
+862 RQMTVILQLDRRELG

>member
-47 TAELEQAQKALAE
+47 TAELEQAKKALAE

-85 QEKITSVQAAIE
+85 QEKIVSTQAAIE
-97 KQNQS
+97 KQNEA

-120 SQKAQELADKGSGS
+120 SQKAQELAAAESGS
-134 GAEEA
+134 GTEEA

-144 ASVLQRFTGS
+144 ASVLQSFTGS

-160 QTVLSGLAAGFKEI
+160 QTVLSSLAAGFKEI

-181 GKTVT
+181 GKTVA

-192 AVSGLKKVVSLAG
+192 AGSGLKKLVSLVG
-205 RAGKAFLNLFKASGK
+205 RAGKAFLNLFKTAGK
-220 TNGAFGGGIKNMLL
+220 TNGIFGGGLKNMLL
-234 YSLGIRSLYSLFGKL
+234 YSLGIRGLYTLFGKL
-249 RSAMTEGFKNLAQF
+249 RSALTDGFKNLAQF
-263 SSSTNKSLSMI
+263 SASTNKSLSNL
-274 KSALTQLKNS
+274 KSSLTQLKNA
-284 LATAFAPILETIAPI
+284 LATAFAPILQTIEPI

-304 NMLSTAAD
+304 NMLSKAAD

-322 GKSSYV
+322 GKSSYI

-337 AKSLEG
+337 AKSIAG

-358 DEINQLTTKDASSGG
+358 DEINQITTKDASGG

-401 VFSAMLDKI
+401 AFSAMLDNI
-410 LTDGIPKLKEGLS
+410 LVDGIPKLKDAFS
-423 KFADW
+423 SFAAWTND
-428 INSFSANLYEMFTF
+428 FSAKLYEMFTF
-442 PGVYDKI
+442 PGVHDKI
-449 VLLGTE
+449 VLLGAE
-455 IANALNSLVSQINW
+455 IANALNGLVSQINW
-469 AQLGAALGAGL
+469 TSIGAALGAGL
-480 NLALGHLV
+480 NLALGFLV
-488 SLVYTFNW
+488 SLIYTFDW
-496 FSLGANLV
+496 LKLGAKLAAMFNSAV
-504 AMLNNAIAQ
+504 AQI
-513 VDWRNVGALLWAKF
+513 DWYSVGMLLWAKF
-527 KIALDMLLGF
+527 KIALETLAGFLLSVDMKELAHAASQLIIGF
-537 ILNLDTAQIA
+537 FDSM
-547 AALSDTIKGLL
+547 SDTIQ
-558 NSITEWIYSY
+558 SI
-568 DWKEVGSTVY
+568 DWQALGHQIAEFLANIDWAGVADSFFEAIGS
-578 QKIKDFVTG
+578 
-587 IDYAGISAALFEG
+587 
-600 IGAALGGLAAFLWG
+600 ALGGLAAFLWG
-614 LIEDAWDD
+614 LIEDAWNS

-643 NGIKE
+643 NGIAD
-648 ALKNIGQWIKEHI
+648 ALKSIGQWIKEHI

-684 QGGFVI
+684 QGGYI
-690 DGLLNGIK
+690 ITGLLNGIK
-698 KGIQPIIDLFTKLK
+698 AGLQPIIDLFTMLK
-712 EKIENILKKISE
+712 ENAKKVLQGIIE
-724 FVSNVFAGDWKDAWS
+724 FVSGVFTGDWEK
-739 GITDIFKDA
+739 A
-748 WNGIIGFLEDAVNLI
+748 WNGIQEIFKGVWNGIVTVTEGAINFI
-763 IDGINWMISKLNT
+763 IDGINLLISA
-776 FSITTPE
+776 
-783 WLNKLSVT
+783 LNKIQVNIPDWVPL
-791 KGLGGKT
+791 LGGKT
-798 FGFNIP
+798 FGINIAP
-804 TLASVQLPRL
+804 VSRIELPRL

-823 REFMAVLGDQ
+823 REFLAVLGDQ

-840 TPLSTMVQAFK
+840 TPLETMLQAFR
-851 QAINETGVAGS
+851 QALSENGGS
-862 RQMTVIFQLDRRELG
+862 GRSITVVLEMDKREFA
-877 RAIYQLNNE
+877 RAVYKANNDE
-886 ETQRVGVR
+886 MQRIGMR

>member
-60 LQAQTKIEG
+60 LQAQTKIES

-85 QEKITSVQAAIE
+85 QEKITSVRAAVD
-97 KQNQS
+97 KQNEA

-120 SQKAQELADKGSGS
+120 SQKAQALAAAERG
-134 GAEEA
+134 GAEDT

-144 ASVLQRFTGS
+144 ATVLQSFTGS

-160 QTVLSGLAAGFKEI
+160 QTVLSSLAAGFKEI

-186 KGFLSA
+186 KNFLSA
-192 AVSGLKKVVSLAG
+192 AGSGLKKLVSLAG
-205 RAGKAFLNLFKASGK
+205 RAGKAFLNLFKTAGK
-220 TNGAFGGGIKNMLL
+220 TNGIFGGGLKNMLL
-234 YSLGIRSLYSLFGKL
+234 YSLGIRGLYTLFGKL
-249 RSAMTEGFKNLAQF
+249 RSALTDGFKNLAQF
-263 SSSTNKSLSMI
+263 SASTNKSLSNL
-274 KSALTQLKNS
+274 KSSLTQLKNA
-284 LATAFAPILETIAPI
+284 LATAFTPILQTIEPI

-304 NMLSTAAD
+304 NMLSKAAD

-358 DEINQLTTKDASSGG
+358 DEINQITTKDASSGG
-373 GGGSTETSPADM
+373 GGGSAEPSPADM
-385 FETVAIE
+385 FETAAIE

-401 VFSAMLDKI
+401 AFSAMIDKI
-410 LTDGIPKLKEGLS
+410 LTDGIPKLKDTFS
-423 KFADW
+423 SFSAWMND
-428 INSFSANLYEMFTF
+428 FSANLYEMFTF

-455 IANALNSLVSQINW
+455 IANALNGLVSQINW

-480 NLALGHLV
+480 NLALGFLV
-488 SLVYTFNW
+488 SFVYTFDW
-496 FSLGANLV
+496 LSLGAKL
-504 AMLNNAIAQ
+504 ADMFNNAVAQ
-513 VDWRNVGALLWAKF
+513 IDWRNVGMLLWAKF
-527 KIALDMLLGF
+527 KIALETLAGFLLNVDMTQLAHAASELIIGFFDAASETIQSIDWQALGH
-537 ILNLDTAQIA
+537 QIA
-547 AALSDTIKGLL
+547 DFLANI
-558 NSITEWIYSY
+558 
-568 DWKEVGSTVY
+568 DWNGVMDSMFEAIGS
-578 QKIKDFVTG
+578 
-587 IDYAGISAALFEG
+587 
-600 IGAALGGLAAFLWG
+600 ALGGLAAFLWG
-614 LIEDAWDD
+614 LIEDAWND

-643 NGIKE
+643 NGIWE

-698 KGIQPIIDLFTKLK
+698 KGIQPVIDLFTKLK

-724 FVSNVFAGDWKDAWS
+724 FVGNVFAGDWKDAWS

-776 FSITTPE
+776 VHFETPD
-783 WLNKLSVT
+783 WVPLI
-791 KGLGGKT
+791 GGKS
-798 FGFNIP
+798 FGISIP

-840 TPLSTMVQAFK
+840 APADL
-851 QAINETGVAGS
+851 I
-862 RQMTVIFQLDRRELG
+862 RQMVREELRAYGGGTGGRKQTVILQVDRRELG
-877 RAIYQLNNE
+877 RVVYQLNNE

>member
-85 QEKITSVQAAIE
+85 QEKITSVRAAVD
-97 KQNQS
+97 KQNEA
-102 LKNTQMELDGVKL
+102 LKSTQMELDGIKL

-120 SQKAQELADKGSGS
+120 SQKAQELAAAERG
-134 GAEEA
+134 GADDT

-144 ASVLQRFTGS
+144 ASVLQSFTGS

-192 AVSGLKKVVSLAG
+192 AGNGLKKLVSLAG
-205 RAGKAFLNLFKASGK
+205 RAGKAFLNLFKTAGK
-220 TNGAFGGGIKNMLL
+220 TNGAFGGGIKNMLRYALGLRGL
-234 YSLGIRSLYSLFGKL
+234 YALFGKL
-249 RSAMTEGFKNLAQF
+249 RAAMTEGFKNLAQF
-263 SSSTNKSLSMI
+263 SSGTNKSLSNL
-274 KSALTQLKNS
+274 KSSLTQLKNA
-284 LATAFAPILETIAPI
+284 LATAFAPILQTIEPI

-304 NMLSTAAD
+304 NMLSKAAD

-322 GKSSYV
+322 GKSSYT

-337 AKSLEG
+337 AKSIEG

-358 DEINQLTTKDASSGG
+358 DEINQITTKDTSSGG
-373 GGGSTETSPADM
+373 GGSSETSPADM

-401 VFSAMLDKI
+401 AFSAMLDKI

-428 INSFSANLYEMFTF
+428 VNSFSANLYEMFTF

-449 VLLGTE
+449 ILLGTE
-455 IANALNSLVSQINW
+455 IANALNGLVSQINW

-480 NLALGHLV
+480 NLALGFLV
-488 SLVYTFNW
+488 SIVYTFDW
-496 FSLGANLV
+496 LSLGAKL
-504 AMLNNAIAQ
+504 ADMFNNAVAQ
-513 VDWRNVGALLWAKF
+513 IDWRNVGMLLWAKF
-527 KIALDMLLGF
+527 KIAIETLAGFLLNVDMTQLAHAASELIIGF
-537 ILNLDTAQIA
+537 FDSA
-547 AALSDTIKGLL
+547 SDTIQ
-558 NSITEWIYSY
+558 SI
-568 DWKEVGSTVY
+568 DWQALGHQIADFLANIDWNGVMDSMFEAIGS
-578 QKIKDFVTG
+578 
-587 IDYAGISAALFEG
+587 
-600 IGAALGGLAAFLWG
+600 ALGGLAGFLWG
-614 LIEDAWDD
+614 LIEDAWND

-643 NGIKE
+643 DGIWE
-648 ALKNIGQWIKEHI
+648 ALKNIGKWIKEHI

-748 WNGIIGFLEDAVNLI
+748 WNSIIGFLEDAVNLI

-840 TPLSTMVQAFK
+840 TPLATMVQAFK
-851 QAINETGVAGS
+851 QAINETGGMGG
-862 RQMTVIFQLDRRELG
+862 RQITVVMQLDHRELG
-877 RAIYQLNNE
+877 RAVYNLNNE

>member
-30 LKLQEDLT
+30 LKLQEELT

-120 SQKAQELADKGSGS
+120 SQKAQELAAAERG
-134 GAEEA
+134 GAEDT

-144 ASVLQRFTGS
+144 ASVLQSFTGS

-192 AVSGLKKVVSLAG
+192 AGSGLKKLVSLAG
-205 RAGKAFLNLFKASGK
+205 RAGKAFLNLFKTAGK
-220 TNGAFGGGIKNMLL
+220 TNGAFGGGITNMLRYALGLRGL
-234 YSLGIRSLYSLFGKL
+234 YALFGKL
-249 RSAMTEGFKNLAQF
+249 RAAMTEGFKNLAQF
-263 SSSTNKSLSMI
+263 SSGTNKSLSNL
-274 KSALTQLKNS
+274 KSSLTQLKNA
-284 LATAFAPILETIAPI
+284 LATAFAPILQTIEPI

-304 NMLSTAAD
+304 NMLSKAAD

-322 GKSSYV
+322 GKSSYT

-337 AKSLEG
+337 AKSIEG

-358 DEINQLTTKDASSGG
+358 DEINQITTKDASSGG
-373 GGGSTETSPADM
+373 SGGSSETSPADM

-401 VFSAMLDKI
+401 AFSAMLDKI
-410 LTDGIPKLKEGLS
+410 LVDGIPKLKEAFAS
-423 KFADW
+423 FADW
-428 INSFSANLYEMFTF
+428 LNGFSSKLYEAFTF
-442 PGVYDKI
+442 PD
-449 VLLGTE
+449 VLEKVSQLGRDL
-455 IANALNSLVSQINW
+455 ANAFNGLVDQINW
-469 AQLGAALGAGL
+469 TSLGVALGAGL
-480 NLALGHLV
+480 NLAIAFLV
-488 SLVYTFNW
+488 NFIYTFDW
-496 FSLGANLV
+496 MKLGAKLA
-504 AMLNNAIAQ
+504 AMFNAMVSEI
-513 VDWRNVGALLWAKF
+513 DWYSVGMLLWAKF
-527 KIALDMLLGF
+527 KIALETLAGFLLNVDMKELAHAASQLIIGF
-537 ILNLDTAQIA
+537 FDSM
-547 AALSDTIKGLL
+547 SDTIQ
-558 NSITEWIYSY
+558 SI
-568 DWKEVGSTVY
+568 DWQALGHQIAEFLANIDWAGVADSFFEAIGS
-578 QKIKDFVTG
+578 
-587 IDYAGISAALFEG
+587 
-600 IGAALGGLAAFLWG
+600 ALGGLAAFLWG
-614 LIEDAWDD
+614 LIEDAWNS

-643 NGIKE
+643 NGIAD
-648 ALKNIGQWIKEHI
+648 ALKSIGQWIKEHI

-698 KGIQPIIDLFTKLK
+698 KGIQPVIDLFTKLK

-840 TPLSTMVQAFK
+840 TPLATMVQAFK
-851 QAINETGVAGS
+851 QAINETGGMGG
-862 RQMTVIFQLDRRELG
+862 RQITVVMQLDHRELG
-877 RAIYQLNNE
+877 RAVYNLNNE

>member
-120 SQKAQELADKGSGS
+120 SQKAQELAAAERG
-134 GAEEA
+134 GAEDT

-144 ASVLQRFTGS
+144 ASVLQSFTGS

-192 AVSGLKKVVSLAG
+192 AGNGLKKLVSLVG
-205 RAGKAFLNLFKASGK
+205 RAGKAFLNLFKTAGK
-220 TNGAFGGGIKNMLL
+220 TNGAFGGGIKNMLRYALGLRGL
-234 YSLGIRSLYSLFGKL
+234 YALYGKL
-249 RSAMTEGFKNLAQF
+249 RAAMTEGFKNLAQF
-263 SSSTNKSLSMI
+263 SSGTNKSLSNL
-274 KSALTQLKNS
+274 KSSLTQLKNA
-284 LATAFAPILETIAPI
+284 LATAFAPILQTIEPI

-304 NMLSTAAD
+304 NMLSKAAD

-322 GKSSYV
+322 GKSSYT

-337 AKSLEG
+337 AKSIEG

-373 GGGSTETSPADM
+373 SGGSSETSPADM

-401 VFSAMLDKI
+401 AFSAMLDKI

-428 INSFSANLYEMFTF
+428 VNSFSANLYEMFTF

-449 VLLGTE
+449 ILLGTE
-455 IANALNSLVSQINW
+455 IANALNGLVSQINW
-469 AQLGAALGAGL
+469 AQLGATLGAGL
-480 NLALGHLV
+480 NLALGFLV
-488 SLVYTFNW
+488 SIVYTFDW
-496 FSLGANLV
+496 LSLGAKL
-504 AMLNNAIAQ
+504 ADMFNNAVAQ
-513 VDWRNVGALLWAKF
+513 IDWRNVGMLLWAKF
-527 KIALDMLLGF
+527 KIAIETLAGFLLNVDMTQLAHAASQLIIGF
-537 ILNLDTAQIA
+537 FDSM
-547 AALSDTIKGLL
+547 SDTIQ
-558 NSITEWIYSY
+558 SI
-568 DWKEVGSTVY
+568 DWQALGHQIADFLANIDWNGVMDSMFEAIGS
-578 QKIKDFVTG
+578 
-587 IDYAGISAALFEG
+587 
-600 IGAALGGLAAFLWG
+600 ALGGLAGFLWG
-614 LIEDAWDD
+614 LIEDAWND

-643 NGIKE
+643 DGIWE
-648 ALKNIGQWIKEHI
+648 ALKNIGKWIKEHI

-748 WNGIIGFLEDAVNLI
+748 WNGIVGFLEDAVNLI
-763 IDGINWMISKLNT
+763 IKGINWMISKLNT

-851 QAINETGVAGS
+851 QAMNETGVAGS

>member
-16 GKADKELQRLEQKV
+16 GNADKELQRLEQKV

-85 QEKITSVQAAIE
+85 QEKITLVRAAVD
-97 KQNQS
+97 KQNEA

-120 SQKAQELADKGSGS
+120 SQKAQELAAAERG
-134 GAEEA
+134 GAEDT

-144 ASVLQRFTGS
+144 ASVLQSFTGS

-160 QTVLSGLAAGFKEI
+160 QTVLIGLAAGFKEI

-181 GKTVT
+181 GKTVA

-192 AVSGLKKVVSLAG
+192 AGSSLKKLVSLVG
-205 RAGKAFLNLFKASGK
+205 RAGKAFLNLFKTAGK
-220 TNGAFGGGIKNMLL
+220 TNGIFGGGLKNMLL
-234 YSLGIRSLYSLFGKL
+234 YSLGIRGLYTLFGKL
-249 RSAMTEGFKNLAQF
+249 RSALTDGFKNLAQF
-263 SSSTNKSLSMI
+263 SASTNKSLSNL
-274 KSALTQLKNS
+274 KSSLTQLKNA
-284 LATAFAPILETIAPI
+284 LATAFAPILQTIAPI

-358 DEINQLTTKDASSGG
+358 DEINQITTKDASSGG
-373 GGGSTETSPADM
+373 GGGSAEPSPADM

-401 VFSAMLDKI
+401 AFSAMLDKI
-410 LTDGIPKLKEGLS
+410 LTDGIPKLKDAFS
-423 KFADW
+423 SFAAWMND
-428 INSFSANLYEMFTF
+428 FSANLYEMFTF

-449 VLLGTE
+449 ILLGTE
-455 IANALNSLVSQINW
+455 IANALNGLVSQINW

-480 NLALGHLV
+480 NLALGFLV
-488 SLVYTFNW
+488 SIVYTFDW
-496 FSLGANLV
+496 LSLGANL
-504 AMLNNAIAQ
+504 ADMFNNAVAQ
-513 VDWRNVGALLWAKF
+513 IDWRNVGMLLWAKF
-527 KIALDMLLGF
+527 KIAIETLAGFLLNVDMTQLAHAASELIIGFFDAASETIQSIDWQALGH
-537 ILNLDTAQIA
+537 QIA
-547 AALSDTIKGLL
+547 DFLANI
-558 NSITEWIYSY
+558 
-568 DWKEVGSTVY
+568 DWNGVMDSMFEAIGS
-578 QKIKDFVTG
+578 
-587 IDYAGISAALFEG
+587 
-600 IGAALGGLAAFLWG
+600 ALGGLAAFLWG
-614 LIEDAWDD
+614 LIEDAWND

-643 NGIKE
+643 NGIWE

-724 FVSNVFAGDWKDAWS
+724 FVSNVFAGNWEDAWN
-739 GITDIFKDA
+739 GIKDIFKDV
-748 WNGIIGFLEDAVNLI
+748 WNGIIGFLEKAVNFI

-776 FSITTPE
+776 VHFETPD
-783 WLNKLSVT
+783 WVPLI
-791 KGLGGKT
+791 GGKS
-798 FGFNIP
+798 FGISIP

-840 TPLSTMVQAFK
+840 APADLIRQMVREELRAYGGG
-851 QAINETGVAGS
+851 TGS
-862 RQMTVIFQLDRRELG
+862 RKQTVILQVDRRELG
-877 RAIYQLNNE
+877 RVVYQLNNE

>member
-30 LKLQEDLT
+30 LKLQEELT

-120 SQKAQELADKGSGS
+120 SQKAQELAAAERG
-134 GAEEA
+134 GADDT

-144 ASVLQRFTGS
+144 ASVLQSFTGS

-192 AVSGLKKVVSLAG
+192 AGNGLKKLVSLAG
-205 RAGKAFLNLFKASGK
+205 RAGKAFLNLFKTAGK
-220 TNGAFGGGIKNMLL
+220 TNGAFGGGIKNMLRYALGLRGL
-234 YSLGIRSLYSLFGKL
+234 YALFGKL
-249 RSAMTEGFKNLAQF
+249 RAAMTEGFKNLAQF
-263 SSSTNKSLSMI
+263 SSGTNKSLSNL
-274 KSALTQLKNS
+274 KSSLTQLKNA
-284 LATAFAPILETIAPI
+284 LATAFAPILQTIEPI

-304 NMLSTAAD
+304 NMLSRAAD

-322 GKSSYV
+322 GKSSYT
-328 RATKVQEDY
+328 RAAKVQEDY
-337 AKSLEG
+337 AKSIEG

-358 DEINQLTTKDASSGG
+358 DEINQITTKDTSSGG
-373 GGGSTETSPADM
+373 GGSFETSPADM

-401 VFSAMLDKI
+401 AFSAMLDKI

-428 INSFSANLYEMFTF
+428 VNGFSANLYEMFTF

-449 VLLGTE
+449 ILLGTE
-455 IANALNSLVSQINW
+455 IANALNGLVSQINW

-480 NLALGHLV
+480 NLALGFLV
-488 SLVYTFNW
+488 SIVYTFDW
-496 FSLGANLV
+496 LSLGAKL
-504 AMLNNAIAQ
+504 ADMFNNAVAQ
-513 VDWRNVGALLWAKF
+513 IDWHNVGMLLWAKF
-527 KIALDMLLGF
+527 KIAIETLAGFLLNVDMTQLAHAASELIIGFFDSASETIQSIDWQALGH
-537 ILNLDTAQIA
+537 QIA
-547 AALSDTIKGLL
+547 DFLANI
-558 NSITEWIYSY
+558 
-568 DWKEVGSTVY
+568 DWNGVMDSMFEAIGS
-578 QKIKDFVTG
+578 
-587 IDYAGISAALFEG
+587 
-600 IGAALGGLAAFLWG
+600 ALGGLAGFLWG
-614 LIEDAWDD
+614 LIEDAWND

-643 NGIKE
+643 DGIWE
-648 ALKNIGQWIKEHI
+648 ALKNIGKWIKEHI

-851 QAINETGVAGS
+851 QAMNETGVAGS

-877 RAIYQLNNE
+877 RAVYQLNNE

>member
-85 QEKITSVQAAIE
+85 QEKITSVRAAVD
-97 KQNQS
+97 KQNEA
-102 LKNTQMELDGVKL
+102 LKSTQMELDGIKL

-120 SQKAQELADKGSGS
+120 SQKAQELAAAERG
-134 GAEEA
+134 GADDT

-144 ASVLQRFTGS
+144 ASVLQSFTGS

-192 AVSGLKKVVSLAG
+192 AGSGLKKLVSLAG
-205 RAGKAFLNLFKASGK
+205 RAGKAFLNLFKTAGK
-220 TNGAFGGGIKNMLL
+220 TNGAFGGGIKNMLRYALGLRGL
-234 YSLGIRSLYSLFGKL
+234 YALFGKL
-249 RSAMTEGFKNLAQF
+249 RAAMTEGFKNLAQF
-263 SSSTNKSLSMI
+263 SSGTNKSLSNL
-274 KSALTQLKNS
+274 KSSLTQLKNA
-284 LATAFAPILETIAPI
+284 LATAFAPILQTIEPI

-304 NMLSTAAD
+304 NMLSKAAD

-322 GKSSYV
+322 GKSSYT

-337 AKSLEG
+337 AKSIEG

-358 DEINQLTTKDASSGG
+358 DEINQITTKDTSSGG
-373 GGGSTETSPADM
+373 GGSFETSPADM

-401 VFSAMLDKI
+401 AFSAMLDKI

-428 INSFSANLYEMFTF
+428 VNGFSANLYEMFTF

-449 VLLGTE
+449 ILLGTE
-455 IANALNSLVSQINW
+455 IANALNGLVSQINW

-480 NLALGHLV
+480 NLALGFLV
-488 SLVYTFNW
+488 SIVYTFDW
-496 FSLGANLV
+496 LSLGAKL
-504 AMLNNAIAQ
+504 ADMFNNAVAQ
-513 VDWRNVGALLWAKF
+513 IDWHNVGMLLWAKF
-527 KIALDMLLGF
+527 KIAIETLAGFLLNVDMTQLAHAASELIIGFFDSASETIQSIDWQALGH
-537 ILNLDTAQIA
+537 QIA
-547 AALSDTIKGLL
+547 DFLANI
-558 NSITEWIYSY
+558 
-568 DWKEVGSTVY
+568 DWNGVMDSMFEAIGS
-578 QKIKDFVTG
+578 
-587 IDYAGISAALFEG
+587 
-600 IGAALGGLAAFLWG
+600 ALGGLAGLLWG
-614 LIEDAWDD
+614 LIEDAWND

-643 NGIKE
+643 DGIWE
-648 ALKNIGQWIKEHI
+648 ALKNIGKWIKEHI

-851 QAINETGVAGS
+851 QAMNETGVAGS

-877 RAIYQLNNE
+877 RAVYQLNNE

>member
-47 TAELEQAQKALAE
+47 TAELEQAKKALAE

-120 SQKAQELADKGSGS
+120 SQKAQELAAAERG
-134 GAEEA
+134 GAEDT

-144 ASVLQRFTGS
+144 ASVLQSFTGS

-192 AVSGLKKVVSLAG
+192 AGNGLKKLVSLAG
-205 RAGKAFLNLFKASGK
+205 RAGKAFLNLFKTAGK
-220 TNGAFGGGIKNMLL
+220 TNGAFGGGIKNMLRYALGLRGL
-234 YSLGIRSLYSLFGKL
+234 YALFGKL
-249 RSAMTEGFKNLAQF
+249 RSAMTEGFKNLVQF
-263 SSSTNKSLSMI
+263 SSGTNKSLSNL
-274 KSALTQLKNS
+274 KSSLTQLKNA
-284 LATAFAPILETIAPI
+284 LATAFAPILQTIEPI

-304 NMLSTAAD
+304 NMLSKAAD

-322 GKSSYV
+322 GKSSYT

-337 AKSLEG
+337 AKSIEG

-373 GGGSTETSPADM
+373 SGGSSETSPADM

-401 VFSAMLDKI
+401 AFSAVLDKI
-410 LTDGIPKLKEGLS
+410 LVDGIPKLKEAFAS
-423 KFADW
+423 FADW
-428 INSFSANLYEMFTF
+428 LNGFSSKLYEAFTF
-442 PGVYDKI
+442 PGVLEK
-449 VLLGTE
+449 VSQLGRDL
-455 IANALNSLVSQINW
+455 ANAFNGLVDQINW
-469 AQLGAALGAGL
+469 TSLGAALGAGL
-480 NLALGHLV
+480 NLAIAFLV
-488 SLVYTFNW
+488 NFIYTFDW
-496 FSLGANLV
+496 MKLGAKLA
-504 AMLNNAIAQ
+504 AMFNAMVSEI
-513 VDWRNVGALLWAKF
+513 DWYSVGMLLWAKF
-527 KIALDMLLGF
+527 KIALETLAGFLLNVDMKELAHAASQLIIGF
-537 ILNLDTAQIA
+537 FDSM
-547 AALSDTIKGLL
+547 SDTIQ
-558 NSITEWIYSY
+558 SI
-568 DWKEVGSTVY
+568 DWQALGHQIADFLANIDWNGVMDSMFEAIGS
-578 QKIKDFVTG
+578 
-587 IDYAGISAALFEG
+587 
-600 IGAALGGLAAFLWG
+600 ALGGLAGFLWG
-614 LIEDAWDD
+614 LIEDAWND

-643 NGIKE
+643 DGIWE
-648 ALKNIGQWIKEHI
+648 ALKNIGKWIKEHI

-833 KSGTNIE
+833 KRGTNVEAPADLI
-840 TPLSTMVQAFK
+840 
-851 QAINETGVAGS
+851 
-862 RQMTVIFQLDRRELG
+862 RQMVREELRAYGGGIGNRQQTVILQVDHRELG
-877 RAIYQLNNE
+877 RVVYQLNNE

>member
-120 SQKAQELADKGSGS
+120 SQKAQELAAAERG
-134 GAEEA
+134 GAEDT

-144 ASVLQRFTGS
+144 ASVLQSFTGG

-192 AVSGLKKVVSLAG
+192 AGSGLKKLVSLAG
-205 RAGKAFLNLFKASGK
+205 RAGKAFLNLFKTAGK
-220 TNGAFGGGIKNMLL
+220 TNGAFGGGIKNMLRYALGLRGL
-234 YSLGIRSLYSLFGKL
+234 YALFGKL
-249 RSAMTEGFKNLAQF
+249 RAAMTEGFKNLAQF
-263 SSSTNKSLSMI
+263 SSGTNKSLSNL
-274 KSALTQLKNS
+274 KSSLTQLKNA
-284 LATAFAPILETIAPI
+284 LATAFAPILQTIEPI

-304 NMLSTAAD
+304 NMLSKAAD

-322 GKSSYV
+322 GKSSYT

-337 AKSLEG
+337 AKSIEG

-358 DEINQLTTKDASSGG
+358 DEINQITTKDTSSGG
-373 GGGSTETSPADM
+373 GGSSETSPADM

-401 VFSAMLDKI
+401 AFSAMLDKI

-428 INSFSANLYEMFTF
+428 VNSFSANLYEMFTF

-455 IANALNSLVSQINW
+455 IANALNGLVSQINW
-469 AQLGAALGAGL
+469 AQLGAALGTGL
-480 NLALGHLV
+480 NLALGFLV
-488 SLVYTFNW
+488 SIVYTFDW
-496 FSLGANLV
+496 LSLGAKL
-504 AMLNNAIAQ
+504 ADMFNNAVAQ
-513 VDWRNVGALLWAKF
+513 IDWRNVGMLLWAKF
-527 KIALDMLLGF
+527 KIAIKTLAGFLLNVDMTQLAHAASELIIGFFDAASETIQSIDWQALGH
-537 ILNLDTAQIA
+537 QIA
-547 AALSDTIKGLL
+547 DFLANI
-558 NSITEWIYSY
+558 
-568 DWKEVGSTVY
+568 DWNGVMDSMFEAIGS
-578 QKIKDFVTG
+578 
-587 IDYAGISAALFEG
+587 
-600 IGAALGGLAAFLWG
+600 ALGGLAAFLWG
-614 LIEDAWDD
+614 LIEDAWND

-643 NGIKE
+643 NGIWE

-698 KGIQPIIDLFTKLK
+698 KGIQPVIDLFTKLK

-851 QAINETGVAGS
+851 QAMNETGGAGA
-862 RQMTVIFQLDRRELG
+862 RQMTIVLQLDRRELG
-877 RAIYQLNNE
+877 RAVYQLNNE